1 MQHSNCLFVAVLS
14 VLTDDDIREL
24 QVVDPCAAVLT
35 SLENSDTD
43 TASSDTD
50 SEEHPDLPEPLTAL
64 FDVTHREL
72 SPQEMQVKCE
82 DTFHRLKTT
91 LQPHQCEKLEFVRI
105 TSTKLHQSTTT
116 DKISKTYLNNIMQYK
131 RTELNVPS
139 VLWGKNMEE
148 TARQAYTACP
158 KAIQISASAHVA

>member
-1 MQHSNCLFVAVLS
+1 MQHSNCVFLLLCYQCWKMITSGNCRLWTPVL
-14 VLTDDDIREL
+14 
-24 QVVDPCAAVLT
+24 QCLT

-64 FDVTHREL
+64 FDVTLREL

-91 LQPHQCEKLEFVRI
+91 LQPHQCEKLEFVTRQQSKSKDWYTYRAGRI

-116 DKISKTYLNNIMQYK
+116 DKISKTYLNDIMQYK

-139 VLWGKNMEE
+139 VL
-148 TARQAYTACP
+148 
-158 KAIQISASAHVA
+158 